1 MDLLQVLTYLVWL
14 VGSVTFILAL
24 KFLASPA
31 TARRGNQ
38 LGAAGMALVILWT
51 FFTVDGMLANW
62 WILLVGGLV
71 GSVIGVLGARR
82 VPMTAMPQMV
92 AIFNGA
98 GGGAAAV
105 VAIAEFLRDA
115 GDHPGELLSLPFMIA
130 TLLGAIIGSVS
141 LTGSIIAFGKLQ
153 GLVASRPVKYPGSQ
167 VVTAVLFL
175 ALVALGVYLVAIEN
189 SVPLFLLYCGLALV
203 LGVQLVM
210 PIGGADMPVVVS
222 LLNSYT
228 GIAVAATGFVL
239 GNYALLIAGTLVGAS
254 GAILTQLMCR
264 AMNRS
269 IFNVLFAG
277 FGTGGGAAAAGA
289 EGEEQLRE
297 ISAEDAAVLM
307 AYGSKV
313 VIVPGYGMAVAQA
326 QGPVRELMDLL
337 LARGVD
343 VQFAIHPVAG
353 RMPGHM
359 NVLLAE
365 ANVPVRPPQ
374 GDGRDQRRLRRYR
387 CGAGHRCQRRR
398 QPAGARRGLADLR
411 HADPERGP
419 GAEHHRPEARP
430 RDRLRRHPEPAVQQ
444 PQDHDAVRGCQ
455 AIDCG
460 ARGRREAG
468 LVAGRYSAVTR
479 PASDTTNEP
488 RHDPGICLIP

>member
-1 MDLLQVLTYLVWL
+1 MDTLQILTYLVWL
-14 VGSVTFILAL
+14 IASITFILAL

-38 LGAAGMALVILWT
+38 LGAAGMALVIAWT
-51 FFTVDGMLANW
+51 FFTTEGMLANW
-62 WILLVGGLV
+62 WIIAVGGA
-71 GSVIGVLGARR
+71 IGAVAGWLGAKR

-98 GGGAAAV
+98 GGGAAALVAV
-105 VAIAEFLRDA
+105 VEFLRDSEA
-115 GDHPGELLSLPFMIA
+115 NPGELLPLAFVIA

-141 LTGSIIAFGKLQ
+141 LTGSVVAFGKLQ
-153 GLVASRPVKYPGSQ
+153 GIIASRPVKYPGSQ
-167 VVTAVLFL
+167 IVTASLFI
-175 ALVALGVYLVAIEN
+175 AVVAIGVYVAVVSA
-189 SVPLFLLYCGLALV
+189 SVPLFLLFVLLSLV

-239 GNYALLIAGTLVGAS
+239 GNFALLIAGTLVGAS
-254 GAILTQLMCR
+254 GAILTQLMCK

-277 FGTGGGAAAAGA
+277 FGTGGGAVAAGE

-307 AYGSKV
+307 AYGKRV
-313 VIVPGYGMAVAQA
+313 IIVPGYGMAVAQA

-337 LARGVD
+337 VAKGVD

-365 ANVPVRPPQ
+365 ANVPYDRLKEMDEINDDFADTDVALIIGANDVVNPSAREEGSPISGMPILNVDQ
-374 GDGRDQRRLRRYR
+374 AQNIIVLKRGR
-387 CGAGHRCQRRR
+387 GAGF
-398 QPAGARRGLADLR
+398 AGIPNPLFSNEKTTMLFGDAK
-411 HADPERGP
+411 PSV
-419 GAEHHRPEARP
+419 EA
-430 RDRLRRHPEPAVQQ
+430 
-444 PQDHDAVRGCQ
+444 
-455 AIDCG
+455 
-460 ARGRREAG
+460 
-468 LVAGRYSAVTR
+468 LVAGVKQA
-479 PASDTTNEP
+479 
-488 RHDPGICLIP
+488 

>member
-1 MDLLQVLTYLVWL
+1 MELQQVLTYLVWL

-51 FFTVDGMLANW
+51 FATVPGMLDNW
-62 WILLVGGLV
+62 WILLVGGLIGAV
-71 GSVIGVLGARR
+71 VGVLGARR

-105 VAIAEFLRDA
+105 VALAEFLRDTGEA
-115 GDHPGELLSLPFMIA
+115 SSGELLSLPFMIA
-130 TLLGAIIGSVS
+130 TLLGAVIGSVS
-141 LTGSIIAFGKLQ
+141 LTGSVIAFGKLQ
-153 GLVASRPVKYPGSQ
+153 GIVAARPVKYPGSQ
-167 VVTAVLFL
+167 IVTALLLL
-175 ALVALGVYLVAIEN
+175 ALVGLGIYLAAIAN
-189 SVPLFLLYCGLALV
+189 SVPLFLLFAALALV
-203 LGVQLVM
+203 LGIQLVM

-254 GAILTQLMCR
+254 GAILTQLMCK

-269 IFNVLFAG
+269 LFNVLFAG
-277 FGTGGGAAAAGA
+277 FGTGGEAAAAGA
-289 EGEEQLRE
+289 EGEENLRE

-313 VIVPGYGMAVAQA
+313 IIVPGYGMAVAQA

-337 LARGVD
+337 LAKGVD
-343 VQFAIHPVAG
+343 VEFAIHPVAG

-365 ANVPVRPPQ
+365 ANVP
-374 GDGRDQRRLRRYR
+374 Y
-387 CGAGHRCQRRR
+387 
-398 QPAGARRGLADLR
+398 
-411 HADPERGP
+411 
-419 GAEHHRPEARP
+419 
-430 RDRLRRHPEPAVQQ
+430 DRLKEMDEINDDFSEADVALVIGANDVVNPLAREEGSPISGMPILNV
-444 PQDHDAVRGCQ
+444 DQ
-455 AIDCG
+455 AQNVIVLK
-460 ARGRREAG
+460 RGRGTGFAGIPNPLFSNEKTKMLFGNAKPSVEA
-468 LVAGRYSAVTR
+468 LVAGVKQA
-479 PASDTTNEP
+479 
-488 RHDPGICLIP
+488 

>member
-1 MDLLQVLTYLVWL
+1 MELLDVLTYLVWL
-14 VGSVTFILAL
+14 LASVTFILAL
-24 KFLASPA
+24 KFLASPQ

-38 LGAAGMALVILWT
+38 LGAAGMALVVLWT
-51 FFTVDGMLANW
+51 FFTTDGMLANW
-62 WILLVGGLV
+62 WIVIVGALI
-71 GSVIGVLGARR
+71 GSVAGVLGARR

-105 VAIAEFLRDA
+105 VAAAEFLRDA
-115 GDHPGELLSLPFMIA
+115 TPGETLPLAFIVA

-141 LTGSIIAFGKLQ
+141 LTGSVVAFGKLQ
-153 GLVASRPVKYPGSQ
+153 GFIAPRPVKYPGSQ
-167 VVTAVLFL
+167 IVTAAL
-175 ALVALGVYLVAIEN
+175 ALALIALGVYVAAIEA
-189 SVPLFLLYCGLALV
+189 SVPLFLVFCALALV

-210 PIGGADMPVVVS
+210 PIGGADMPVVIS

-254 GAILTQLMCR
+254 GAILTQLMCK

-269 IFNVLFAG
+269 LFNVLFAG

-289 EGEEQLRE
+289 EGEESLRE
-297 ISAEDAAVLM
+297 TSADDAAVLM
-307 AYGSKV
+307 AYGKKV

-337 LARGVD
+337 IAKGVD

-365 ANVPVRPPQ
+365 ANVPYDRLKEMDEINDDFAETDVALIIGANDVVNPLAREEGSPISGMPILNV
-374 GDGRDQRRLRRYR
+374 DQ
-387 CGAGHRCQRRR
+387 
-398 QPAGARRGLADLR
+398 
-411 HADPERGP
+411 
-419 GAEHHRPEARP
+419 AEHVIV
-430 RDRLRRHPEPAVQQ
+430 LK
-444 PQDHDAVRGCQ
+444 
-455 AIDCG
+455 
-460 ARGRREAG
+460 RGRGTGFAGIPNPLFSNEKTQMLFGDAKPSVEA
-468 LVAGRYSAVTR
+468 LVQGVKAA
-479 PASDTTNEP
+479 
-488 RHDPGICLIP
+488 

>member
-38 LGAAGMALVILWT
+38 LGAAGMALIILWT

-105 VAIAEFLRDA
+105 VAIAEFLRDT
-115 GDHPGELLSLPFMIA
+115 GEHPGELLSLPFMIA
-130 TLLGAIIGSVS
+130 TLLGAVIGSVS

-153 GLVASRPVKYPGSQ
+153 GIVAARPVKYPGSQ
-167 VVTAVLFL
+167 VVTGVLFL
-175 ALVALGVYLVAIEN
+175 ALLALGVYLVAIEN
-189 SVPLFLLYCGLALV
+189 SVPLFLLFCGLALV

-269 IFNVLFAG
+269 LFNVLFAG
-277 FGTGGGAAAAGA
+277 FGTGGEAVAAGG

-297 ISAEDAAVLM
+297 ISAEDAAVLR

-337 LARGVD
+337 LAKGVD

-365 ANVPVRPPQ
+365 ANVP
-374 GDGRDQRRLRRYR
+374 Y
-387 CGAGHRCQRRR
+387 
-398 QPAGARRGLADLR
+398 
-411 HADPERGP
+411 
-419 GAEHHRPEARP
+419 
-430 RDRLRRHPEPAVQQ
+430 DRLKEMDEINDDFGETDVALVIGANDVVNPLAREEGSPISGMPILNV
-444 PQDHDAVRGCQ
+444 DQ
-455 AIDCG
+455 AQNIIVLK
-460 ARGRREAG
+460 RGRGTGFAGIPNPLFSNPKTTMLFGDAKPSVEA
-468 LVAGRYSAVTR
+468 LVSGVKQA
-479 PASDTTNEP
+479 
-488 RHDPGICLIP
+488 

>member
-1 MDLLQVLTYLVWL
+1 MELREILTYVVWL
-14 VGSVTFILAL
+14 VGSITFILAL

-31 TARRGNQ
+31 SARRGNQ

-51 FFTVDGMLANW
+51 FVSVDGMLENW

-82 VPMTAMPQMV
+82 VAMTAMPQMV

-98 GGGAAAV
+98 GGGAAAL
-105 VAIAEFLRDA
+105 VAVAEFLRDT
-115 GDHPGELLSLPFMIA
+115 GEHPGELLSVPFMVA
-130 TLLGAIIGSVS
+130 TLLGAVIGGVS
-141 LTGSIIAFGKLQ
+141 LTGSVIAFGKLQ
-153 GLVASRPVKYPGSQ
+153 GIVAARPVKYPGSQ
-167 VVTAVLFL
+167 LVTGALFA
-175 ALVALGVYLVAIEN
+175 ALLALGVYLVAFDN
-189 SVPLFLLYCGLALV
+189 SVPLFLLFCGLALV

-269 IFNVLFAG
+269 LFNVLFAG
-277 FGTGGGAAAAGA
+277 FGTGGDAVAAGA

-307 AYGSKV
+307 AYGSRV

-337 LARGVD
+337 LAKGVD

-365 ANVPVRPPQ
+365 ANVP
-374 GDGRDQRRLRRYR
+374 Y
-387 CGAGHRCQRRR
+387 
-398 QPAGARRGLADLR
+398 
-411 HADPERGP
+411 
-419 GAEHHRPEARP
+419 
-430 RDRLRRHPEPAVQQ
+430 DRLKEMDEINDDFAGTDVALVIGANDVVNPLAREEGSPISGMPILNV
-444 PQDHDAVRGCQ
+444 DQ
-455 AIDCG
+455 AQNIIVLK
-460 ARGRREAG
+460 RGRGTGFAG
-468 LVAGRYSAVTR
+468 IPNPLFSNPKTTMLFGDAKPSVENLVAGVKQA
-479 PASDTTNEP
+479 
-488 RHDPGICLIP
+488 